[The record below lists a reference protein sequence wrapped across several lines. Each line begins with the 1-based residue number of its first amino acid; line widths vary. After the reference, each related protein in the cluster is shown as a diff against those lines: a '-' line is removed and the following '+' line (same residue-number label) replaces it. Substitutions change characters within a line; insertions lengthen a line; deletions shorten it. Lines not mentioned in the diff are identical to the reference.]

1 MTRLSRHHD
10 KLLGELATIE
20 RERAEVERSR
30 GSAKR
35 LDRLK
40 VRERAVT
47 GAIRRVRSQLGL
59 PLDFESD
66 WAVSDPIDRS
76 GLIVRPGPTKR
87 WGRVEEGLQ
96 GAERQRVRPVPV
108 TTSDAADGESDGA
121 LSDLIRFAA
130 RYCGR
135 RAAEEALASRPQ
147 PADEARVIGRL
158 AARGYSSADS
168 FDVARATVRCFVEEY
183 RDHTL
188 QADESGEADAE
199 RLERDAC
206 EAIAAAI
213 RLVVS
218 TRGLTVDEVAALGG
232 LHLARPRPRPVRRV
246 GRRPAVGCRAALRT
260 GRDGRGDRAPRGRGV
275 DVSAY
280 PLDEQTW

>member
-1 MTRLSRHHD
+1 MEARLGTTSNGEAVDRLS
-10 KLLGELATIE
+10 
-20 RERAEVERSR
+20 
-30 GSAKR
+30 
-35 LDRLK
+35 
-40 VRERAVT
+40 
-47 GAIRRVRSQLGL
+47 
-59 PLDFESD
+59 F
-66 WAVSDPIDRS
+66 
-76 GLIVRPGPTKR
+76 IVDETM
-87 WGRVEEGLQ
+87 
-96 GAERQRVRPVPV
+96 
-108 TTSDAADGESDGA
+108 TTSDADDGESDGA

-158 AARGYSSADS
+158 AARGYSSADA
-168 FDVARATVRCFVEEY
+168 FDVGRATVRCFVEEY

-188 QADESGEADAE
+188 QADGSGEADAE
-199 RLERDAC
+199 RLARDAC

-246 GRRPAVGCRAALRT
+246 VDDPPPAAAPPS
-260 GRDGRGDRAPRGRGV
+260 G
-275 DVSAY
+275 
-280 PLDEQTW
+280 